1 MKNKIITLFVSF
13 MTLISFAQEGLEV
26 GVAFG
31 LPTGDA
37 RFAVAANF
45 VVEGAYWV
53 NLADKVALG
62 PKVGYSSMSGDEVV
76 FSDFLEDAPNQNY
89 LTVAAAGL
97 IEFADRFWAGADIG
111 YGFGA
116 NGFDQ
121 NDQIFGIPI
130 ENVNGLYYSPRLR
143 YRFSDRL
150 NLEAAYRSIL
160 IDDYDAS
167 SVSVGVNIQLV
178 K

>member
-1 MKNKIITLFVSF
+1 MKMFKCSLITLLFTALSF
-13 MTLISFAQEGLEV
+13 GQQGLEV
-26 GVAFG
+26 GAAFG

-37 RFAVAANF
+37 RFAVSANF
-45 VVEGAYWV
+45 VVEAGYWV
-53 NLADKVALG
+53 NIADKVALG
-62 PKVGYSSMSGDEVV
+62 PKVGYSAMSGDKVAIPN
-76 FSDFLEDAPNQNY
+76 DLIDAPNQNY

-97 IEFADRFWAGADIG
+97 IEFADRFWVGADIG

-121 NDQIFGIPI
+121 NDQDFGIPV
-130 ENVNGLYYSPRLR
+130 ENVNGFYYSPRLR

-150 NLEAAYRSIL
+150 SLEAAYRSIL

-167 SVSVGVNIQLV
+167 SVTVGVNVVLL

>member
-1 MKNKIITLFVSF
+1 MKMFKC
-13 MTLISFAQEGLEV
+13 TLIAMLITVASCGQQGLEV
-26 GVAFG
+26 GAAFG

-130 ENVNGLYYSPRLR
+130 ENVNGFYYSPRLR

-150 NLEAAYRSIL
+150 NIEAAYRSIL

-167 SVSVGVNIQLV
+167 SVTVGVNIQLV